1 MSSLTT
7 FLAKLIG
14 LYCVLIAL
22 TMFVNKDLMIA
33 AAGTLPQNA
42 AVLVLSGVFA
52 LFFGLAIVLA
62 HNVWSG
68 GVLPVVVTV
77 IGWASLLKGVT
88 LLALPADRQQAYVAA
103 LHYADYA
110 YPYAVVT
117 LLVGVYLT
125 YAGFTATT
133 RRE

>member
-1 MSSLTT
+1 MSQLTV

-14 LYCVLIAL
+14 LYCILLAL
-22 TMFVNKDLMIA
+22 TMFVNKELMIA
-33 AAGTLPQNA
+33 ATGALSQNA

-52 LFFGLAIVLA
+52 LFGGLAIVLA

-68 GVLPVVVTV
+68 GVLPIV
-77 IGWASLLKGVT
+77 ITLVGWASMLKGVT
-88 LLALPADRQQAYVAA
+88 LLAIPADRQQAYVAA
-103 LHYADYA
+103 MHYADLA

-117 LLVGVYLT
+117 LLIGVYLT

-133 RRE
+133 RT